1 MSPVAAKLLAS
12 RAHAVMLDARRK
24 PQCAPAARNFLSLVA
39 RHAERCGEGWLAEE
53 AKRFEQAI
61 LGN

>member
-1 MSPVAAKLLAS
+1 MSPVASKALDS

-24 PQCAPAARNFLSLVA
+24 PLCAPAARNFLTLAA
-39 RHAERCGEGWLAEE
+39 RYAERCGQPWLAE
-53 AKRFEQAI
+53 KCKGYQQAI